1 MLDRLDFTKPQTTG
15 LTDAQVASNVAM
27 LALPP
32 HWTRAD
38 DVTLVEGLFMGLKL
52 GEIGA
57 RMGKTLHQMT
67 GRFVDLRDAATD
79 HAIVFTMDA
88 QKQLLA
94 AVRAAV

>member
-1 MLDRLDFTKPQTTG
+1 MLDRLEFTKPQTTG

-57 RMGKTLHQMT
+57 RMGKTLPQMM
-67 GRFVDLRDAATD
+67 GRFLDLRTAAMGGQGP
-79 HAIVFTMDA
+79 FTMDA